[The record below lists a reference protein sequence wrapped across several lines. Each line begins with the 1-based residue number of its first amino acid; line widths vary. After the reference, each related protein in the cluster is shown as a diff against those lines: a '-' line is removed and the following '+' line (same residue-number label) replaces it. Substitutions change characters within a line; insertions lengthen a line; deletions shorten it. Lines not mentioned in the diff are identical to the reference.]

1 MDDPLPNVHMEN
13 TWWKNGV
20 IYQIYPRSFQD
31 SNGDG
36 IGDLPG
42 ITARVP
48 YLAQLGVDIVWLS
61 PIYQSPNDDNG
72 YDISDYYAI
81 MPEFGTMADF
91 DTLLET
97 LHAHGIRLVMDLVVN
112 HSSDE
117 HRWFQEARRD
127 PQSPYRD
134 YYIWRPAAA
143 GGGPPNNWR
152 SFFSG
157 SAWAWDEVAEA
168 YYLHLFSRKQ
178 PDLNWENPALRQEV
192 YQLMRFW
199 LDKGV
204 DGFRMD
210 VIPLISKRPGLPDL
224 DWASLGTDFG
234 AAYANG
240 PRVHEFLQ
248 EMHREVLQ
256 HYDLVTIGE
265 GIGVRPE
272 QALDYVGADRG
283 ELNMIF
289 HFGHMF
295 LDWGPGGRW
304 DPQPYS
310 LQTFTQVFETWDRAV
325 GQQGW
330 NTLYLGN
337 HDFPRQV
344 SRFGDA
350 EAYHD
355 ASAKLLA
362 TLLFT
367 LRGTPTIYQGDEIGM
382 TNAPFARVEDYRDVD
397 FFNALAELR
406 AQGGDEAAFLRA
418 AATHARD
425 HARTPMQWQGDAP
438 QAGFTTGQPW
448 IMVNPNYPQLN
459 VAAQADDPGSIL
471 AFFRRLIE
479 LRRANP
485 HWVHGETE
493 ILEDEHPH
501 LYVYARTSESHR
513 SRVVLNFSATPRQTV
528 DPQLLS
534 GRLVLTNYPEPEEV
548 PPTFLRPWE
557 ARIYQVWG

>member
-1 MDDPLPNVHMEN
+1 MKH

-36 IGDLPG
+36 IGDLSG

-48 YLAQLGVDIVWLS
+48 YLAKLGVDIVWLS
-61 PIYQSPNDDNG
+61 PVYQSPNDDNG

-91 DTLLET
+91 DHLLDT
-97 LHAHGIRLVMDLVVN
+97 LHAHGIKLVMDLVVN
-112 HSSDE
+112 HTSDE
-117 HRWFQEARRD
+117 HAWFQQARTD
-127 PQSPYRD
+127 PHSPYRD

-143 GGGPPNNWR
+143 DGGPPNNWR

-157 SAWAWDEVAEA
+157 SAWAWDEAAEA

-178 PDLNWENPALRQEV
+178 PDLNWENPAVRQEV
-192 YQLMRFW
+192 YKLMRFW

-224 DWASLGTDFG
+224 DWEQLGTDFG

-265 GIGVRPE
+265 GIGVQPD
-272 QALDYVGADRG
+272 QALDYVGADRA

-304 DPQPYS
+304 DPQAYS
-310 LQTFTQVFETWDRAV
+310 LPAFTRVFETWDQAV
-325 GQQGW
+325 GDQGW
-330 NTLYLGN
+330 NTIYLGN
-337 HDFPRQV
+337 HDFPRLV
-344 SRFGDA
+344 SRFGDTSQ
-350 EAYHD
+350 YHSE
-355 ASAKLLA
+355 SAKLLA

-397 FFNALAELR
+397 FFNALAALR
-406 AQGGDEAAFLRA
+406 AAGGDEAAFLKA

-425 HARTPMQWQGDAP
+425 HARTPMQWTAQAP
-438 QAGFTTGQPW
+438 AAGFSDGTPW
-448 IMVNPNYPQLN
+448 ILVNPNHTEIN
-459 VAAQADDPGSIL
+459 VTQQEHDPHSIL
-471 AFFRRLIE
+471 AFYRQLIQ
-479 LRRANP
+479 LRRENP
-485 HWVHGETE
+485 HWIYGETE
-493 ILEDEHPH
+493 ILEDDHPN
-501 LYVYARTSESHR
+501 LYVYARTMDNHR
-513 SRVVLNFSATPRQTV
+513 SRIVLNFSAVARQTV

-534 GRLVLTNYPEPEEV
+534 GKLVLTNYPEGEV

-557 ARIYQVWG
+557 ARIYQVWAPGSSH